1 MKIGARI
8 AHFAIAA
15 GMTRST
21 IIVTMMKPISSQTA
35 PMSIDSSTS
44 PSCTAAT
51 WAMLEKLK

>member
-15 GMTRST
+15 GITRST

-44 PSCTAAT
+44 PSDTAAT
-51 WAMLEKLK
+51 SAMLEKLK